1 MHEREFEGVKDT
13 KTISPYFLYHT
24 GCLFFS
30 ERELV
35 HNTYLTYFRDQGCV
49 PFDVMVVAMF

>member
-35 HNTYLTYFRDQGCV
+35 PLLLCRYDTYCDN
-49 PFDVMVVAMF
+49 